1 MESISENSI
10 TIVSGLPR
18 SGTSMMMKMLQA
30 GSSLELLVD
39 DIRTANADNPKGYFE
54 YEKTKKLRDD
64 ATWLDG
70 AIGKVVKIV
79 SMLLF
84 HLPDTYTYRVVFM
97 HRDMQEI
104 LASQQKMLDRRNE
117 KTATDNAR
125 MAELYLQHLEQ
136 VETFLAERK
145 NFTACYMS
153 FNNLLA
159 NPEPELDRLTAFF
172 NGALDLAAMQKV
184 IDPDLYRSKPAN
196 PMNEAN

>member
-39 DIRTANADNPKGYFE
+39 DIRTANSDNPKGYFE
-54 YEKTKKLRDD
+54 YEKAKKLRDD

>member
-54 YEKTKKLRDD
+54 YEKAKKLRDD

-184 IDPDLYRSKPAN
+184 IDPGLYRNKPAN